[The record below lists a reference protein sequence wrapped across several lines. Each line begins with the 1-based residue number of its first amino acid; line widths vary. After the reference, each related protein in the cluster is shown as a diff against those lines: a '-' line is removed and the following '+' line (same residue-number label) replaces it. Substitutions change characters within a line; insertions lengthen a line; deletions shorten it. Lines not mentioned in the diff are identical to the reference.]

1 MRKFFTLAF
10 VAIMVVATSCELLQT
25 ETPTPAKKEQS
36 ITLTSTSLIEAP
48 AEGGVYIITYTT
60 EGEEAR
66 VNATT
71 DNPDMIDTIT
81 SNGNG
86 IVRINV
92 TENPN
97 TEVREAY
104 VYITFGSSSTSVKV
118 VQAAAEIQS
127 LPVINVAANQL
138 VGNYYGEKFGVG
150 VGHYWII
157 LTKDGFVNGSTVAG
171 GEYFRLDVLAPVTDE
186 KENIK
191 LPDGDY
197 SFDPA
202 FLASNFTIID
212 INNTDYTWV
221 DNEMNGW
228 GKRFVDASLSVKGN
242 ELKLVAVTEDAEYRV
257 SFNGDYSLSAPYEV
271 TEHISSLTQDT
282 VVDVSNC
289 TASYGKYGD
298 YWNCGFPNWN
308 IEFVCNDG
316 IYQGTYLV
324 IDFLTASQSD
334 FTGTFESSG
343 FCVDDP
349 TKPDFRAGVFVPGFR
364 LDPNSNQMLGS
375 LFMVYK
381 NGICI
386 SQAPLYDGTI
396 TITRLSQGNYNI
408 VLDCY
413 DDAPKP
419 NKITLNWTGQL

>member
-1 MRKFFTLAF
+1 MRKLFTLAF
-10 VAIMVVATSCELLQT
+10 VAIMVVAASCELLQT
-25 ETPTPAKKEQS
+25 ETPAPAKKEQS

-48 AEGGVYIITYTT
+48 AEGDVYIITYTT

-104 VYITFGSSSTSVKV
+104 VYITFGSSSASVKV

-157 LTKDGFVNGSTVAG
+157 LTKDGFVNGNTVAG

-221 DNEMNGW
+221 DNEMNGL

-242 ELKLVAVTEDAEYRV
+242 ELNLIAVTEDAEYRV

-298 YWNCGFPNWN
+298 YWSCGFPNWN

-396 TITRLSQGNYNI
+396 TITRLENGYYNI

>member
-48 AEGGVYIITYTT
+48 AEGDVYIITYTT

-289 TASYGKYGD
+289 TASYGTYGD

-386 SQAPLYDGTI
+386 SQAPLYNGTI